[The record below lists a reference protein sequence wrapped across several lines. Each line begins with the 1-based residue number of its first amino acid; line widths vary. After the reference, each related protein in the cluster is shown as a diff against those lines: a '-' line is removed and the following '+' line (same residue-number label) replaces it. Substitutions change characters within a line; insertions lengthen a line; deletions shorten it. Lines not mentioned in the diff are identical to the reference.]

1 MEPISHNMS
10 KFGPNG
16 FETAA
21 TENQFIFTENFL
33 ETEKKI
39 AAVSD
44 NFSFN
49 FSFLETDDFDDKLE
63 LKAMN
68 MIEEGIIDQDQASH
82 LIDKSNHDEIHAV
95 NDREEAVLVKQEA
108 VLVKQEATFVKQ
120 EAAFVK
126 QEAVLAKQEAAFV
139 KQEAAFVKQE
149 TVLVKQVSINE
160 IEEVTDVKIDTY
172 ALLTKAKEGLK
183 DYYAFDGNSFQN
195 VSEVQNLN
203 LSFVVHLKLIDED
216 SGRGEAIISRD
227 SILKPGEEFE
237 HEGIKYVCRTATEEE
252 EKIFIELWSGY
263 EEVLKMHQQAISEL
277 GSKEES
283 VVVEKTEKK
292 TDEVQLSY
300 NLPSQEARNKDSI
313 AQIRAKSLS
322 KDMDRINGERSKL
335 RRNGEKTKIEKK
347 ELEREELRQDIKR
360 KILVRRIL
368 ESDNLND
375 LNNSCITKLQ
385 QIQHTFNPHYI
396 NLNSH
401 HKFLKIARTKSVAN
415 NFMN

>member
-39 AAVSD
+39 ATVSD

-68 MIEEGIIDQDQASH
+68 MNEEVIIDQDQASH
-82 LIDKSNHDEIHAV
+82 LIEKSIHDEI
-95 NDREEAVLVKQEA
+95 NGINNKQEA
-108 VLVKQEATFVKQ
+108 
-120 EAAFVK
+120 
-126 QEAVLAKQEAAFV
+126 
-139 KQEAAFVKQE
+139 
-149 TVLVKQVSINE
+149 VLVKQVSINE
-160 IEEVTDVKIDTY
+160 MEEVTDVKIDTY

-203 LSFVVHLKLIDED
+203 LSFVVQLKLIDED

-237 HEGIKYVCRTATEEE
+237 RDGIKYVCRTATEEE

-283 VVVEKTEKK
+283 VVVEETEKK

-375 LNNSCITKLQ
+375 LNNSCVTKLQ